1 MPSAKARGEF
11 VPSQDTRSE
20 RNYQHAN
27 GNSHQFHDRSKR
39 YSNHR
44 RPSHHEEWRP
54 SSPLHQSNRNPRQ
67 GSEPRGSSKHS
78 NANWQRT
85 RDTRSVDPTSTTN
98 RNYSGEKIHS
108 KPPSGRRHST
118 TGLETEKKVMKM
130 PNLDLLPPRLKRKYL
145 NENNLEPNYNRVQE
159 ENWDGS
165 SLTFQGSSSHN
176 YPQKGNY
183 QTPASYSTLPVNY
196 SHQQQQQHY
205 QQNMP
210 PNNVYYSL
218 PRGRGRFHR
227 EFEPPVGSNAYRS
240 VTPERSFMS
249 PCNSRPPTPPPF
261 SNTNRSSTENLSQF
275 NSRPQTPVNV
285 YKSDENYNRDEQSSF
300 KRPESKRTDDR
311 MSNKRNEERLEKSRL
326 DEDRGQERFREVESD
341 RKTPVRSGF
350 NESLE
355 AQLSPV
361 SPATPEEILK
371 PSLLVVSSATLV
383 SVYHFLILHVL

>member
-1 MPSAKARGEF
+1 M
-11 VPSQDTRSE
+11 
-20 RNYQHAN
+20 
-27 GNSHQFHDRSKR
+27 NS
-39 YSNHR
+39 
-44 RPSHHEEWRP
+44 
-54 SSPLHQSNRNPRQ
+54 
-67 GSEPRGSSKHS
+67 
-78 NANWQRT
+78 NWQRT

-159 ENWDGS
+159 ENWDGC
-165 SLTFQGSSSHN
+165 SLTFQGTSSHN

-183 QTPASYSTLPVNY
+183 QTPASYATLPVNY
-196 SHQQQQQHY
+196 SHQQQQHY
-205 QQNMP
+205 QQQNLP
-210 PNNVYYSL
+210 PNNICYSL

-227 EFEPPVGSNAYRS
+227 EFEPPVGSNACRS
-240 VTPERSFMS
+240 VTPERLFMS

-275 NSRPQTPVNV
+275 NSRPQTPVN
-285 YKSDENYNRDEQSSF
+285 KIDENYNRDEQSSF

-311 MSNKRNEERLEKSRL
+311 LFKRSEERLRFE
-326 DEDRGQERFREVESD
+326 DDRGQERFKEVESD

-350 NESLE
+350 RESLE

-361 SPATPEEILK
+361 SPATPEENPK
-371 PSLLVVSSATLV
+371 PSLLVVSATLV
-383 SVYHFLILHVL
+383 SVHSFRNHI